1 MTTTKRNE
9 SQGIPLPPLG
19 RWLNKS
25 GNSAEEL
32 RERMLSGQIIARGID
47 ATRTIE
53 AMCSVPRHAFLP
65 EHSLKA
71 AYRDRPQRIGHG
83 QTISQPYIIAL
94 MTSQLEELPRDSR
107 ILEIGSG
114 CGYQTAILVQMGFEV
129 HALEIVPELV
139 EHSSEVLRELNLS
152 PASLACADG
161 RAGLPSI
168 APFSAVLSAACPI
181 EAPITWIDQLSL
193 GGILVAPIGT
203 RSDQHLVRM
212 EKDADDV
219 ILTKTLC
226 PVRFVPLV

>member
-1 MTTTKRNE
+1 M
-9 SQGIPLPPLG
+9 SQGIPLSRLG

-25 GNSAEEL
+25 GNSAEGF
-32 RERMLSGQIIARGID
+32 RETMLYGQIIARGINE
-47 ATRTIE
+47 TRTVG
-53 AMCSVPRHAFLP
+53 AMRSVPRHAFLP

-71 AYRDRPQRIGHG
+71 AYRDRPLRIGYG

-94 MTSQLEELPRDSR
+94 MTSQFEGLPRDSR

-139 EHSSEVLRELNLS
+139 ERSAGVLRELNLS

-181 EAPITWIDQLSL
+181 EAPITWLDQLSS
-193 GGILVAPIGT
+193 GGILVTPLGT
-203 RSDQHLVRM
+203 RSNQHLVRM
-212 EKDADDV
+212 DKDADDEV
-219 ILTKTLC
+219 STQTLC